1 MAKGVKKIKVTQGKY
16 YPKMSVPRQRVT
28 IVAEQD
34 VVFQVEEWLP
44 NTSAEDKKKPV
55 IWMRQT
61 HDRKIILFQVPS
73 TTGYKFS
80 ILKKFCGSYHYYI
93 EASFS
98 GQRDF
103 KNNVGLYVKGWC
115 EPKIISSKWSY
126 QKGGASIKNNKK
138 AQHISYGH
146 IVHLNLQTEGLNGNN
161 LIVELWNQQYAK
173 ADKQI
178 CVYTD
183 VQVIDGEVNLKIQNT
198 YAWMAHVNNIQNLEE
213 FYIKVKDQASGK
225 YIKDNLGDDL
235 HAIYLN
241 VKNKIAT
248 TNTNVSQ
255 NQTPTKVYK
264 PDVNSARIE
273 PCKFEVIKITETE
286 VKDGAPNNT
295 TVIVFD
301 KGNGIKQI
309 TGKAQQKEIQ
319 RTIYYEID
327 STIIDKGG
335 EAILNNVLKF
345 LLEHKNSII
354 NLSGYACVIGKQ
366 NYNKGLSQ
374 RRADIVKKF
383 FADGGLDPRRITS
396 TGKGEVD
403 PTDDKMGRD
412 NVKYKN
418 EKDYINNRRVD
429 ISFTFNEHDAQ
440 TVVYEVIAPSKPT
453 VLDKIA
459 VPVKKEITIDI
470 SGFETKACFRGNDKH
485 KKESYIVDVGQA
497 IDAGNTKKTFNTP
510 SFNYQIYSDLSRFN
524 IAPIQY
530 IWPSSTTPNQYHLH
544 VHSCRFFSN
553 NKRTTVLIN
562 AYPDIKWELA
572 VEFLVNVSNYKA
584 ANMPAGNIFA
594 KHQEKSREAGYRR
607 WRMNETGKIPI
618 SIGVGLSAEWN
629 NGNSKRSFTNEFS
642 DRIEAVAKLISK
654 SITVLQDAINYAQSA
669 AKQTAIPVGFDI
681 RYPKFTVVGKW
692 YLERLNNR
700 NLLNTVGEIGFG
712 FNPLIGAE
720 VVIDIIG
727 AAIALGSYATTGNP
741 AAARLIGKFRA
752 GLEKL
757 GASVTFTATFYGEL
771 SIMVDALKID
781 AINGIDMQGKT
792 TIGGKMGATILLAI
806 EIGGKFNKNSKK
818 YILDFKA
825 AARLQGDSFFGGDF
839 VINSDDKGLFIE
851 PILKFSGVKITG
863 EVEGEIGWWKSN
875 FKIEEIVIDKSEHSL
890 GKKYF

>member
-16 YPKMSVPRQRVT
+16 YPKMSVPGQRVT

-61 HDRKIILFQVPS
+61 QDRKIILFQVPS
-73 TTGYKFS
+73 TTGYKFY

-161 LIVELWNQQYAK
+161 LIIELWNQQYAK

-183 VQVIDGEVNLKIQNT
+183 VQVIDGEVNLKIQNS
-198 YAWMAHVNNIQNLEE
+198 YAWMPHVDNIQNLEE

-319 RTIYYEID
+319 RTIYYKID
-327 STIIDKGG
+327 STIIDKDG

-345 LLEHKNSII
+345 LLEHKDSTI

-383 FADGGLDPRRITS
+383 FADGGLDFNRITS
-396 TGKGEVD
+396 TGRGEVD
-403 PTDDKMGRD
+403 PTDDKLGRD
-412 NVKYKN
+412 NVKYKD

-440 TVVYEVIAPSKPT
+440 TVIYEVIAPSKPT
-453 VLDKIA
+453 VLDKIV

-470 SGFETKACFRGNDKH
+470 SGYETKACFRGNDKH

-497 IDAGNTKKTFNTP
+497 IDAGDTKKTFNTA

-562 AYPDIKWELA
+562 AYPDIKWTFNL
-572 VEFLVNVSNYKA
+572 FLNLTNDLSIKGQNMNVGKLVDFQKKSGKINAEKRWKQKDVSFGFGLKGEWDRDK
-584 ANMPAGNIFA
+584 P
-594 KHQEKSREAGYRR
+594 KSR
-607 WRMNETGKIPI
+607 
-618 SIGVGLSAEWN
+618 S
-629 NGNSKRSFTNEFS
+629 
-642 DRIEAVAKLISK
+642 
-654 SITVLQDAINYAQSA
+654 
-669 AKQTAIPVGFDI
+669 
-681 RYPKFTVVGKW
+681 
-692 YLERLNNR
+692 
-700 NLLNTVGEIGFG
+700 
-712 FNPLIGAE
+712 
-720 VVIDIIG
+720 
-727 AAIALGSYATTGNP
+727 
-741 AAARLIGKFRA
+741 
-752 GLEKL
+752 
-757 GASVTFTATFYGEL
+757 
-771 SIMVDALKID
+771 
-781 AINGIDMQGKT
+781 
-792 TIGGKMGATILLAI
+792 
-806 EIGGKFNKNSKK
+806 
-818 YILDFKA
+818 
-825 AARLQGDSFFGGDF
+825 
-839 VINSDDKGLFIE
+839 
-851 PILKFSGVKITG
+851 
-863 EVEGEIGWWKSN
+863 
-875 FKIEEIVIDKSEHSL
+875 
-890 GKKYF
+890 

>member
-16 YPKMSVPRQRVT
+16 YPKMSVPGQRVT

-73 TTGYKFS
+73 TTGYKFY

-161 LIVELWNQQYAK
+161 LIIELWNQQYAK

-183 VQVIDGEVNLKIQNT
+183 VQVIDGEVNLKIQNS

-241 VKNKIAT
+241 VKNKVAT

-319 RTIYYEID
+319 RTIYYKID
-327 STIIDKGG
+327 STIIDKDG

-345 LLEHKNSII
+345 LLEHKDSTI

-383 FADGGLDPRRITS
+383 FADGGLDPNRITS
-396 TGKGEVD
+396 TGRGEVD
-403 PTDDKMGRD
+403 PTDDKLGRD
-412 NVKYKN
+412 NVKYKD

-440 TVVYEVIAPSKPT
+440 TVIYEVIAPSKPT
-453 VLDKIA
+453 VLDKIV

-470 SGFETKACFRGNDKH
+470 SGYETKACFRGNDKH

-497 IDAGNTKKTFNTP
+497 IDAGDTKKTFNTP

-629 NGNSKRSFTNEFS
+629 NGNSKRSFTTEFA
-642 DRIEAVAKLISK
+642 DRIEIIARTIASAINIV
-654 SITVLQDAINYAQSA
+654 QNAINYAQSA
-669 AKQTAIPVGFDI
+669 AKGASLPVGFDI
-681 RYPKFTVVGKW
+681 RYPKFSVLGKW
-692 YLERLNNR
+692 YLERIETRR
-700 NLLNTVGEIGFG
+700 NLSVIGEVGFG
-712 FNPLIGAE
+712 FKPLIGAE

-741 AAARLIGKFRA
+741 AAARLIEKFRG

-757 GASVTFTATFYGEL
+757 GASVNFTATFYGEVE
-771 SIMVDALKID
+771 IMVDALKID
-781 AINGIDMQGKT
+781 SVNRMQMQGKT
-792 TIGGKMGATILLAI
+792 TLGGKMGATIELSISI
-806 EIGGKFNKNSKK
+806 EVGKVKGTKTK
-818 YILDFKA
+818 PIITFKA
-825 AARLQGDSFFGGDF
+825 AAKADSYFGGDIIF
-839 VINSDDKGLFIE
+839 DSDDKGLFMQ
-851 PILKFSGVKITG
+851 PVLKFSGVVLSVEI
-863 EVEGEIGWWKSN
+863 EGEMGWWKSN
-875 FKIEEIVIDKSEHSL
+875 FKIEERVIKEETRVFD
-890 GKKYF
+890 KKYFN